1 MIQPNNTNDVQ
12 SQIIAKALRDSSF
25 RQSLFNEP
33 KAAISQELGIDIP
46 DSINIQ
52 VLQANDTNLYLVLP
66 SANDDEGDAELSL
79 EQLASVAGGRGSTIC
94 SWSKTCLNS

>member
-1 MIQPNNTNDVQ
+1 MIQLNNNNDVQ
-12 SQIIAKALRDSSF
+12 SQIIARALRDSSF
-25 RQSLFNEP
+25 RQSLLNEP

-66 SANDDEGDAELSL
+66 SANEEEEEAELSL
-79 EQLASVAGGRGSTIC
+79 EQLASVAGGAPSTIC
-94 SWSKTCLNS
+94 SWSKTCLD